1 LLPQDLLPHELEAV
15 MARAIQLARVV
26 VVEEPDTGSAR
37 KYLRRWGDEKIEGLV
52 KASAALAKATALSV
66 HSAGDRKIRVK
77 ATFTRTVCLPSDVS
91 GSGLFVAEGQPRLD
105 DDFQDEIDKCALN
118 QDETCVL
125 TYDRDC
131 ETGDFSVAMKN
142 GTVCADDRRDLH
154 ISLYSA
160 LQLGLGDA
168 QRRAMLSSALRV
180 DITPSAV
187 IGLAEE
193 YQRTAAA
200 VFVQGS
206 VAFVNKWF
214 EVEMPS
220 DSSTVDESANDGGE
234 STSGDAGGG
243 CQIDPEHLQSVSV
256 GGSSDG
262 NDAKFTV
269 EHTADASVAAA
280 LRCNDCEC
288 SEEGQCRHSTF
299 GDTWELQTETQDS
312 STVVFTVHRVDKD
325 EGWGYDGLTIEYT
338 ICEPTSSSSGEEE
351 TDGRRRAQDWG
362 LSDGGWQPPSEDEKP
377 AEEAGDGGDTAE
389 GGDSDETEEAEQV
402 PATKTVALHIT
413 GDDVSCEDE
422 FDGVW
427 PLIRRHTKFDA
438 AQHPSVLMYGND
450 HITGLLAA
458 KMARKM
464 PTGSIV
470 AMATTQTALDA
481 HSTMLR
487 ALDIDNALLC
497 HPSGQADDLDP
508 YIGPLVQTP
517 LRLSVQYIGADIFGY
532 ALTYSADRFV
542 ELIGKA
548 LSLSATS
555 YLEIPSPQ
563 VLGAWLNMLSR
574 NEEADSFLTRHPYLG
589 GSSEDSEKDVVD
601 WITGICAAFV
611 TAGGMEAEK
620 VKIELMNVPLW
631 GQQQRLVR
639 IDHAGSQVRRSISRP
654 GHERDLL
661 SFSLQSGLW
670 VESTPSTF
678 LSSVAGGGGAAI
690 SFAVQSEFM
699 LSDLLELG
707 LLNGYKDSLFVEYL
721 DIAALGLVDTAETLP
736 KPSALSIRCAK
747 LTSALRYM
755 TESQLADF
763 CTGEIGLED
772 LADTGGHE
780 ASNANWRSAMNLPA
794 GNFSLLTYS
803 SDDPGL
809 GGEQIRAAAMDLAAR
824 HPRSSVISIMPHVGD
839 FTQQLEAK
847 GIANVLPIRNH
858 MDKDLVGRIYRSPE
872 FFQYQMMG
880 NIIHFMH
887 SMGQDDF
894 SDFMEKVLSICST
907 TFFSMPSSE
916 LLSAATSLFYG
927 IPQGTFRWAE
937 KKLLLES
944 VHDSHHLQSVA
955 MAVHRLPSGSSIVK
969 VETHNMTRT
978 VHHHF
983 DYEIDGHQRTYR
995 MHSTGPHNVWMN
1007 REEDDSRIPY
1017 TVNGSPLHFGL
1028 TLISILRLV
1037 RNSIKLSHWL
1047 LPR

>member
-1 LLPQDLLPHELEAV
+1 MH
-15 MARAIQLARVV
+15 RH
-26 VVEEPDTGSAR
+26 
-37 KYLRRWGDEKIEGLV
+37 
-52 KASAALAKATALSV
+52 TA
-66 HSAGDRKIRVK
+66 
-77 ATFTRTVCLPSDVS
+77 
-91 GSGLFVAEGQPRLD
+91 GSGV
-105 DDFQDEIDKCALN
+105 
-118 QDETCVL
+118 
-125 TYDRDC
+125 
-131 ETGDFSVAMKN
+131 
-142 GTVCADDRRDLH
+142 
-154 ISLYSA
+154 
-160 LQLGLGDA
+160 
-168 QRRAMLSSALRV
+168 
-180 DITPSAV
+180 
-187 IGLAEE
+187 
-193 YQRTAAA
+193 AA
-200 VFVQGS
+200 V
-206 VAFVNKWF
+206 
-214 EVEMPS
+214 
-220 DSSTVDESANDGGE
+220 
-234 STSGDAGGG
+234 
-243 CQIDPEHLQSVSV
+243 
-256 GGSSDG
+256 
-262 NDAKFTV
+262 
-269 EHTADASVAAA
+269 
-280 LRCNDCEC
+280 LRCNDCDCE
-288 SEEGQCRHSTF
+288 SETHCKHSSF

-312 STVVFTVHRVDKD
+312 STVAFTVHRVDKD
-325 EGWGYDGLTIEYT
+325 EGWGYDGLSIEYT
-338 ICEPTSSSSGEEE
+338 VCESSPAELGD
-351 TDGRRRAQDWG
+351 DGRRRLQDWG
-362 LSDGGWQPPSEDEKP
+362 LSDGGWQPPSDEEEPKSENDSGEDSDGDSNEPSDEEDEV
-377 AEEAGDGGDTAE
+377 EEVT
-389 GGDSDETEEAEQV
+389 V
-402 PATKTVALHIT
+402 TKSVALHIT

-438 AQHPSVLMYGND
+438 AQHPSVLLYGND

-470 AMATTQTALDA
+470 AMAATQTALDA
-481 HSTMLR
+481 HSTMLK
-487 ALDIDNALLC
+487 ALDIDNAMLC
-497 HPSGQADDLDP
+497 HPAGQADNLDP

-532 ALTYSADRFV
+532 ALTYSPDQFV
-542 ELIGKA
+542 ELVGKA
-548 LSLSATS
+548 LSLSATT
-555 YLEIPSPQ
+555 YLEIPNPQ

-574 NEEADSFLTRHPYLG
+574 NEEADSFLSRHPYLG
-589 GSSEDSEKDVVD
+589 GATSTEQSDKDVLD
-601 WITGICAAFV
+601 WITGLCTAFV

-620 VKIELMNVPLW
+620 VKIDVMRSPLW

-639 IDHAGSQVRRSISRP
+639 IDHGASQVRRSISRP

-661 SFSLQSGLW
+661 SFSLQNGLW
-670 VESTPSTF
+670 VESTSSTF

-707 LLNGYKDSLFVEYL
+707 LLNGYKDNLFVEYL
-721 DIAALGLVDTAETLP
+721 DIAGLGLVDTAETLP
-736 KPSALSIRCAK
+736 KPSALSVRCAK
-747 LTSALRYM
+747 LTSALKYM

-780 ASNANWRSAMNLPA
+780 ASNANWRNAMNLPA
-794 GNFSLLTYS
+794 ANFSLLTYS
-803 SDDPGL
+803 HDDPGL

-839 FTQQLEAK
+839 FTKQLEAK
-847 GIANVLPIRNH
+847 GIINVLPIRNH

-887 SMGQDDF
+887 SMGQSDF

-927 IPQGTFRWAE
+927 IPPGTFKYAE

-944 VHDSHHLQSVA
+944 VHDSHHLESVA

-1007 REEDDSRIPY
+1007 REEDDSKIPY
-1017 TVNGSPLHFGL
+1017 TV
-1028 TLISILRLV
+1028 
-1037 RNSIKLSHWL
+1037 
-1047 LPR
+1047 